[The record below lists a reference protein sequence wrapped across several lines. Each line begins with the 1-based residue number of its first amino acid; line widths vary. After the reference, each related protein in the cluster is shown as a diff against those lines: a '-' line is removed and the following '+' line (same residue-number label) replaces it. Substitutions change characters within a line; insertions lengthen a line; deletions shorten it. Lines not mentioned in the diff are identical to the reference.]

1 METYQKLQKHLD
13 KMAALET
20 ALTML
25 NWDVETLAP
34 RGGVE
39 RTAKMVGLLSS
50 AYYEEVVS
58 PEVKALLTELAAPEA
73 QAGLTDGQRAIVRTM
88 KKDFDRMEK
97 IPAEEYRDYSELTAM
112 SGTIWAEARE
122 KKDFALFA
130 PTLEKIVEYQKRFAD
145 YTRAEGQSRYD
156 ALLDRYEE
164 GITTAA
170 LDPFF
175 AAVRETVV
183 PLLRWIQQAGPVEKP
198 WLGKTYPIETQRRVC
213 RKLAEHIGF
222 DFQRGVAAESAH
234 PFTTEIHKDDVRFTN
249 HFFEDRPESAMFSAI
264 HEGGH
269 GIYEQNIADELT
281 QTPVGHGTSM
291 GMHESQ
297 SRFYENVLGRS
308 EAFWTPLWPQLREAY
323 PEQLREVTLRDFIRG
338 INLPEPSLIRT
349 EADELTYS
357 LHIMVRYEIE
367 RMLLEDRISVA
378 DLPRVWNEKYRE
390 YLGLTPP
397 DDGVGVL
404 QDTHWSGGMFG
415 YFPSY
420 ALGSAIAAQ
429 ILAWLKTQLD
439 VDDLLRRGEIAP
451 IRKLLTEHIYRYGA
465 SRNTDQLLRAMTGE
479 GFNAKYFIQYLT
491 EKYEGLYLK

>member
-1 METYQKLQKHLD
+1 MENYKKLQTHLD

-20 ALTML
+20 ALTMM

-50 AYYEEVVS
+50 AYYEELVS
-58 PEVKALLTELAAPEA
+58 PEVKALLNALAQPEE
-73 QAGLTDGQRAIVRTM
+73 QKKLDDGQRAIVRTM

-97 IPAEEYRDYSELTAM
+97 IPPEEYQAYSELTAT

-130 PTLEKIVEYQKRFAD
+130 PTLKKIVAYQKRFAD
-145 YTRAEGQSRYD
+145 YTRKQGQSRYD
-156 ALLDRYEE
+156 ALLDQYEE
-164 GITTAA
+164 GITTSQ

-175 AAVRETVV
+175 AVVREAVV
-183 PLLRWIQQAGPVEKP
+183 PLLKRIQQAGPVEKP
-198 WLGKTYPIETQRRVC
+198 WLGKKYPIETQREIC

-222 DFQRGVAAESAH
+222 DFHRGVAAESAH
-234 PFTTEIHKDDVRFTN
+234 PFTTELHKDDVRFTN
-249 HFFEDRPESAMFSAI
+249 HYFEQQPESAMFSAI

-269 GIYEQNIADELT
+269 GIYEQNIADGLT

-308 EAFWTPLWPQLREAY
+308 EAFWTPLWPMLQQAY
-323 PEQLREVTLRDFIRG
+323 PQQLEEVTLSQFIRG

-349 EADELTYS
+349 EADELTYP

-367 RMLLEDRISVA
+367 KMLMEDQITVEQ
-378 DLPRVWNEKYRE
+378 LPQEWNRQYQE

-404 QDTHWSGGMFG
+404 QDVHWSGGMFG

-429 ILAWLKTQLD
+429 ILAWLKTKVD
-439 VDDLLRRGEIAP
+439 VDQLLRSGDLAP
-451 IRKLLTEHIYRYGA
+451 IREILTEHIYRYGA
-465 SRNTDQLLRAMTGE
+465 SRNTDQLLRGMTGE
-479 GFNAKYFIQYLT
+479 GFNAKYFIDYLT
-491 EKYEGLYLK
+491 EKYEALYLQ